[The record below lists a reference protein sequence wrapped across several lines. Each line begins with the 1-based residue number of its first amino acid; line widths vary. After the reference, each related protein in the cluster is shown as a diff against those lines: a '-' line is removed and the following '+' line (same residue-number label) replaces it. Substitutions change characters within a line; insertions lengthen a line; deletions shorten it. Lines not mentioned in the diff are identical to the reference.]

1 MTDTKTLQQVR
12 TIVGFKGSENLE
24 ACRPK
29 PGPPL
34 PIPNRHTLC
43 HGNSPERGVFS
54 ERYLSLF
61 LYGSALRHSP
71 SDQLWG
77 RPSSVRRV
85 AQRAPGA
92 RSYGNAGCTS

>member
-43 HGNSPERGVFS
+43 HGNSPESPVRSQSVPF
-54 ERYLSLF
+54 
-61 LYGSALRHSP
+61 ALLVRV
-71 SDQLWG
+71 
-77 RPSSVRRV
+77 RASSF
-85 AQRAPGA
+85 
-92 RSYGNAGCTS
+92 TI